1 MRISTVTMYEQS
13 LSALNRQQGEFT
25 RIGQQVA
32 AGRRVV
38 NPSDD
43 PQAASRAVQVSQ
55 ALSVTQQYADSRVSA
70 RNALSQEESVLN
82 SVSDAIASA
91 KTQMIRA
98 ASDTLNGA
106 DRASV
111 ASDLRGIY
119 ETLIGQANATD
130 GNGRHL
136 FGGYQDSSEPFV
148 RNAAGTVDYVGDTN
162 VRKQQVDASRAM
174 AVTDNGDTIFR
185 SVHSSAGYVAE
196 AAAGNNGNVTFKGP
210 QIIDESDPAFGGAV
224 QIDFQVSAGTT
235 TYTINGGA
243 PQPYEEGKPV
253 TSGGLSITLD
263 GTPADGDSL
272 TMDRATNMNTDLFKT
287 FEKALAA
294 LEQPAGNDPQKK
306 AARSNTISTVMRELD
321 NSLDN
326 VLTVRASVGA
336 RLNELD
342 VVDAVGGNRKL
353 NYTQNLSDLI
363 GDLSDPINFAEVV
376 SEYSLRQVS
385 LEAARKAFV
394 DIKSTSLFDRL

>member
-25 RIGQQVA
+25 RVGQQIA
-32 AGRRVV
+32 TGRRVV

-43 PQAASRAVQVSQ
+43 PQAASRAVQVAQSL
-55 ALSVTQQYADSRVSA
+55 AVTGQYADARVSA
-70 RNALSQEESVLN
+70 RNALSQEESVLD
-82 SVSDAIASA
+82 SVGDAIASA

-98 ASDTLNGA
+98 ASDTLSDA
-106 DRASV
+106 DRDSV

-136 FGGYQDSSEPFV
+136 FGGYQDASEPFV
-148 RNAAGTVDYVGDTN
+148 RAADGSVSYVGDTN
-162 VRKQQVDASRAM
+162 VRQQRIDASRTLP
-174 AVTDNGDTIFR
+174 VTDNGKTIFQ

-196 AAAGNNGNVTFKGP
+196 AADGNAGNVTFNGP
-210 QIIDESDPAFGGAV
+210 RIIDESDPAFGNAF
-224 QIDFQVSAGTT
+224 QIDFQVAAGAT
-235 TYTINGGA
+235 TYTVNGGA
-243 PQPYEEGKPV
+243 PQPYEDGAPITV
-253 TSGGLSITLD
+253 GGLSITLK
-263 GTPADGDSL
+263 GTPADNDSV
-272 TMDRATNMNTDLFKT
+272 TMDRASNMNTDLFKT
-287 FEKALAA
+287 FEKALAV
-294 LEQPAGNDPQKK
+294 LEQPAGTDAQK
-306 AARSNTISTVMRELD
+306 AARSNTINTVMRELD

-342 VVDAVGGNRKL
+342 VVDSVGANRKL
-353 NYTQNLSDLI
+353 NYTENLSNLM
-363 GDLSDPINFAEVV
+363 GDLSNPATFAEVV

-394 DIKSTSLFDRL
+394 DIKGTSLFDRL